1 VSCDDIRPQLTA
13 YLDGELADDRGS
25 VVRGHLR
32 GCSACRDAARDEAA
46 VRDGLRDLAPVDPPA
61 SLWSGVQARLAAA
74 EVADAERPRW
84 RRVLSQIGHAPESA
98 LRGLR
103 WLVVPRSAGSRIAL
117 GTLVASTAV
126 VLAYW
131 RTHSE
136 VPGSTVADEML
147 KIQNTVAVAIQRGAQ
162 APQPTPT
169 PTYDD
174 VSEDLAADN
183 ARANARY
190 QDAIEENE
198 AYAQE
203 ARTHWAADRQQQ
215 FDAQVAKFRAEINA
229 AKRGLARQ
237 HAQSEFVRYLRKAA
251 SGDPVAMVAGG
262 IP

>member
-1 VSCDDIRPQLTA
+1 MSCDDIRPQLTA

-25 VVRGHLR
+25 AIRGHLR
-32 GCSACRDAARDEAA
+32 GCAACRDAARDEAA
-46 VRDGLRDLAPVDPPA
+46 IRDGLRDLPPVDPPA

-84 RRVLSQIGHAPESA
+84 RRVLAQIGHAPEA
-98 LRGLR
+98 AMRGLR

-117 GTLVASTAV
+117 GALVASTAV

-136 VPGSTVADEML
+136 VDGPTLTQVFDETIHKVESVAL
-147 KIQNTVAVAIQRGAQ
+147 QHV
-162 APQPTPT
+162 APQPTPV

-174 VSEDLAADN
+174 VTEDLAADN

-198 AYAQE
+198 AYAKE
-203 ARTHWAADRQQQ
+203 ARAHWAADRQQQ
-215 FDAQVAKFRAEINA
+215 FDAQVAKFHAEINA

-237 HAQSEFVRYLRKAA
+237 HVQSDYVKYLRNAA
-251 SGDPVAMVAGG
+251 TRDQVAVVAGG

>member
-25 VVRGHLR
+25 AIRGHLR
-32 GCSACRDAARDEAA
+32 GCAACRDAARDEA
-46 VRDGLRDLAPVDPPA
+46 VIRDGLRDLPPVDPPA

-84 RRVLSQIGHAPESA
+84 RRVLAQFAHAPQSA

-117 GTLVASTAV
+117 GALVASTAV

-131 RTHSE
+131 RTHSGVGGPTLAETVQQNVKYAE
-136 VPGSTVADEML
+136 VG
-147 KIQNTVAVAIQRGAQ
+147 IQRAAQ
-162 APQPTPT
+162 PPQPTPT

-174 VSEDLAADN
+174 VTEDLAADN

-198 AYAQE
+198 AFAKE
-203 ARTHWAADRQQQ
+203 ARAHWAADRQQQ

-237 HAQSEFVRYLRKAA
+237 HVQSEYVRYLRGAA
-251 SGDPVAMVAGG
+251 TRDQVAVLAGG